1 MEAVANRYISLN
13 KGVFMYLTKGKYNLM
28 SEVKKEEE
36 CYQRFFTVNKTG
48 EQIVKLISGKRT
60 MEEVEKVFCESVG
73 ISLEDNRDWIESF
86 LFDLKEKEAVV
97 FTEAP
102 VEQERLKVIGDGTM
116 ISPMTATIEVT
127 EKCNLRCK
135 HCYLEA
141 SCEKSSMITLEQ
153 FQGLVDIFKK
163 NHVLN
168 LELTGGEIFVHPQA
182 YEILKLALKQFAT
195 VAILTNGTVLSE
207 KVLELLKTYKDK
219 IVLNIS
225 IDSTN
230 PSIHD
235 EFRGMKG
242 AFEATCKNVKRMT
255 EAGLRVRIASSIFR
269 ENMWEI
275 DKLAELAISLGANMF
290 VFNFIEDFGR
300 GRLLTKSEK
309 VEEELDAE
317 KYVRYVDGV
326 IEKYQK
332 MIPIARSEDKILGSE
347 NCGSAINSI
356 IVGADGNLRPCAL
369 FEKTNLFGNI
379 FKEEFG
385 EIFKRDIYQ
394 KISRILPPSEENGC
408 PKNCEHFVNCKG
420 CYFKG
425 LSHNQGKEKVCS
437 WIKKNNLYEILNLF
451 ERGVRDVQPDK

>member
-1 MEAVANRYISLN
+1 MEAAANRYISLN

-28 SEVKKEEE
+28 SEVKNEEE

-48 EQIVKLISGKRT
+48 EQLVRLISGRCT
-60 MEEVEKVFCESVG
+60 VEEVEETFCKKSG
-73 ISLEDNRDWIESF
+73 IPLEDNREWIEEF
-86 LFDLKEKEAVV
+86 LLELREKEAVV

-102 VEQERLKVIGDGTM
+102 VEQEALKVIGDGTM

-141 SCEKSSMITLEQ
+141 SCEKSSIITLEQ
-153 FQGLVDIFKK
+153 FQRLVEIFKK

-168 LELTGGEIFVHPQA
+168 LELTGGEIFVHPKA
-182 YEILKLALKQFAT
+182 YEMLEMALKQFAT

-207 KVLELLKTYKDK
+207 KVLELLKAYKDK
-219 IVLNIS
+219 IVLNVS
-225 IDSTN
+225 IDSTD
-230 PSIHD
+230 PLVHD

-242 AFEATCKNVKRMT
+242 AFEATCRNVKRMT
-255 EAGLRVRIASSIFR
+255 QAGLRVRIASSIFR

-300 GRLLTKSEK
+300 GKLLDKSEK

-317 KYVRYVDGV
+317 KYIRYVDDV

-379 FKEEFG
+379 FKEEFE
-385 EIFKRDIYQ
+385 EIFQKDIYQ
-394 KISRILPPSEENGC
+394 KISGILPPSEENGC
-408 PKNCEHFVNCKG
+408 PKNCRNFVNCKG

-425 LSHNQGKEKVCS
+425 LSHNRGKEKVCS
-437 WIKKNNLYEILNLF
+437 WIEKNNLYEMLEIF
-451 ERGVRDVQPDK
+451 ERGVSNVQPDR

>member
-1 MEAVANRYISLN
+1 
-13 KGVFMYLTKGKYNLM
+13 MYLTKGKYNLM

-60 MEEVEKVFCESVG
+60 MEEVERVFCESVG

-219 IVLNIS
+219 IVLLS
-225 IDSTN
+225 L
-230 PSIHD
+230 IH
-235 EFRGMKG
+235 
-242 AFEATCKNVKRMT
+242 
-255 EAGLRVRIASSIFR
+255 I
-269 ENMWEI
+269 
-275 DKLAELAISLGANMF
+275 
-290 VFNFIEDFGR
+290 
-300 GRLLTKSEK
+300 
-309 VEEELDAE
+309 
-317 KYVRYVDGV
+317 
-326 IEKYQK
+326 
-332 MIPIARSEDKILGSE
+332 
-347 NCGSAINSI
+347 
-356 IVGADGNLRPCAL
+356 
-369 FEKTNLFGNI
+369 
-379 FKEEFG
+379 
-385 EIFKRDIYQ
+385 
-394 KISRILPPSEENGC
+394 
-408 PKNCEHFVNCKG
+408 
-420 CYFKG
+420 
-425 LSHNQGKEKVCS
+425 
-437 WIKKNNLYEILNLF
+437 
-451 ERGVRDVQPDK
+451 